1 MNEFAPI
8 PTESRISAL
17 DGFRGLAILMVTV
30 YRFAEVS
37 LTSDVVGNLP
47 SKLFFLG
54 ASGVDFF
61 FVLSGFLI
69 TGILLDAKGRSGSYF
84 GRFYYR
90 RSLRIFP
97 LYFAM
102 LFVFFVAL
110 PLSFGD
116 TEIIRQVR
124 GNPIHLWMYTMNLQ
138 MAWLNDFCYGPFNH
152 FWSLAVEEQYYLVWP
167 VIVFGMKSQALLRLC
182 TMSLVILAMARIG
195 FSFAEL
201 GSVAEKVFT
210 LFRLDGLLLG
220 SVAAIMI
227 REMPTWQRHIT
238 TYRWTGAIMLLLFA
252 ATLPL
257 GSNDYTIRFTIVS
270 GVAVA
275 LLLATLASGPT
286 SWEKRLLDNPPMRSL
301 GKYSYAMY
309 MFQLPMIPL
318 FSPWVSPDLLTQQIG
333 SPILGGVV
341 YVALMF
347 FMTYALAIVS
357 WYGFEMWCLKLRHLW
372 ASPTAATATNLT
384 DHSLDTTRVVTS
396 TVSAPK
402 FSSRTRR
409 EEDVVTHT
417 E

>member
-1 MNEFAPI
+1 MSESGPFQS
-8 PTESRISAL
+8 ESRISAL

-37 LTSDVVGNLP
+37 LTSDVVGHLP
-47 SKLFFLG
+47 SKLFFIG

-69 TGILLDAKGRSGSYF
+69 TGILLDAKMRSGSYF

-102 LFVFFVAL
+102 LFAFFVIL
-110 PLSFGD
+110 PWTFGD
-116 TEIIRQVR
+116 QEVISQLR
-124 GNPIHLWMYTMNLQ
+124 GDPIHLWLYTMNLQ

-167 VIVFGMKSQALLRLC
+167 IVVFFLQPRTLLRLC
-182 TMSLVILAMARIG
+182 TTLLVVLTTTRIG
-195 FSFAEL
+195 FSLAEL
-201 GSVAEKVFT
+201 GPVAEKVFT

-220 SVAAIMI
+220 SMAAILI
-227 REMPTWQRHIT
+227 REMPSWQRHVAA
-238 TYRWTGAIMLLLFA
+238 YRWAGAVLLLLFVS
-252 ATLPL
+252 TLPL
-257 GSNDYTIRFTIVS
+257 GSNDFTIRFTIVS

-275 LLLATLASGPT
+275 LLLATLSAGPT

-309 MFQLPMIPL
+309 MFQLPMIPM
-318 FSPWVSPDLLTQQIG
+318 FAPWISPDLLTLQIG
-333 SPILGGVV
+333 SPLLGGVA
-341 YVALMF
+341 YVVVMF
-347 FMTYALAIVS
+347 FLTYALAICS
-357 WYGFEMWCLKLRHLW
+357 WYGFEVWFLTLRHLW
-372 ASPTAATATNLT
+372 TSHSVPQQAEAALDASAPPSSVA
-384 DHSLDTTRVVTS
+384 
-396 TVSAPK
+396 APK
-402 FSSRTRR
+402 FLTQAQRDENVLT
-409 EEDVVTHT
+409 TT